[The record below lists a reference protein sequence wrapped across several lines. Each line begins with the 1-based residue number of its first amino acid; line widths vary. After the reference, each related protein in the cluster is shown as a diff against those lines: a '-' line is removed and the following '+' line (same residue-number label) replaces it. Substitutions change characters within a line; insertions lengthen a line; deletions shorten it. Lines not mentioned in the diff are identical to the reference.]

1 MKIYIKYLL
10 LTYLKSFFFITFV
23 SLSLVI
29 IINLLGEIDFFKDL
43 EVNSYFPIFLSTLN
57 SLSFLFE
64 MFPFIFLVSTQL
76 FFINLFSENQIN
88 IFKYSGLKNSKII
101 AIISMLSLI
110 LGILII
116 TVFYFFSSNLKN
128 IYLELKS
135 NYTTDGKYLAV
146 ITKNGLWIKD
156 KIGKSNIII
165 NSSKVENEFLI
176 DNFITEFNENYEV
189 ERNIR
194 SEKINISNTKWI
206 IFDPVIF
213 KKNDHSQNLNNKKII
228 FQTNF
233 DYKKIQSL
241 FSNLSSLSLF
251 ELLSLRDNY
260 LNLNYSTI
268 EIDLHLLKLFS
279 YPIYLVLMTIFSS
292 IIMLKIK
299 SIENTTFKISIGL
312 FLSVIIYYVNNF
324 ANILG
329 KVEKIPLSLSVFV
342 PIIILTLINILMINR
357 INEK

>member
-1 MKIYIKYLL
+1 MKTYIKYLL
-10 LTYLKSFFFITFV
+10 SSFLKSFFFVALV

-29 IINLLGEIDFFKDL
+29 IINLLSEIDFFKKL
-43 EVNSYFPIFLSTLN
+43 EVDTYLPIFLSLLN
-57 SLSFLFE
+57 SPSFLFE

-76 FFINLFSENQIN
+76 FFINLFNENQIN

-101 AIISMLSLI
+101 IIISSISLI
-110 LGILII
+110 LGVLII
-116 TVFYFFSSNLKN
+116 TIFYFFSSNLKN

-135 NYTTDGKYLAV
+135 NFTTDGKYLAV

-156 KIGKSNIII
+156 KIGDSNIII
-165 NSSKVENEFLI
+165 NSSKIENEFLI

-194 SEKINISNTKWI
+194 SEKINISNNDWI
-206 IFDPVIF
+206 IFNPVIF
-213 KKNDHSQNLNNKKII
+213 KKNDHSQNVDHEEVI
-228 FQTNF
+228 FKTNF

-241 FSNLSSLSLF
+241 FSNLSSLSIL
-251 ELLSLRDNY
+251 ELLNLRENY
-260 LNLNYSTI
+260 VNLNYSTI
-268 EIDLHLLKLFS
+268 EIDLHLLRLFN

-299 SIENTTFKISIGL
+299 WIENTTFKISLGL
-312 FLSVIIYYVNNF
+312 FLSVIIYYINNF

-342 PIIILTLINILMINR
+342 PIIVLTLINIFMINK